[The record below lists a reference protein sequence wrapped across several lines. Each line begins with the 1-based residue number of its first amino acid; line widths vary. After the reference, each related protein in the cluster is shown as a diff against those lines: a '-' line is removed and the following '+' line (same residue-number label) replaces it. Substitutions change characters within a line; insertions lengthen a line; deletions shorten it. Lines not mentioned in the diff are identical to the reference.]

1 MITIIA
7 IVVAL
12 SSLLHPLDLLV
23 RKEYRVRPEPRVQW
37 VRLDR
42 LATLDQLV
50 PDPLDLKAFK
60 VFKVIQDRL
69 DHLATQDQ
77 LAPDP
82 LDLKAFKV

>member
-23 RKEYRVRPEPRVQW
+23 RKEYRVR
-37 VRLDR
+37 
-42 LATLDQLV
+42 

>member
-1 MITIIA
+1 MKITIA

-23 RKEYRVRPEPRVQW
+23 RKEYRVRPDLKDPRVQVQWVQW

-60 VFKVIQDRL
+60 V
-69 DHLATQDQ
+69 
-77 LAPDP
+77 
-82 LDLKAFKV
+82 